1 MKKTLIILNIFMLLS
16 CLSSFAEEEVFV
28 YKVTGN
34 AKVIP
39 SGSNVGVPCEKG
51 MILHPLDWVKTGADS
66 SVVLS
71 FDPKAQNIL
80 TVDSNSLVILKM
92 DGYFK
97 AQLLKGQVY
106 ALLENVEK
114 GDTFR
119 MLTPS
124 VVTEAK
130 TSAWGVNNEGV
141 YTSVMVLDGEAYVCG
156 INKDGSVKKNK
167 YKISE
172 GKQRTTKRFED
183 PGTLNTSPEEIQ
195 DWFKDQV
202 IKHHMTQE
210 LQKNIGSGSTRKRS
224 TRKRSTS
231 KRSKSL
237 KGKNITIVDDQEVD
251 ILDYIY
257 KDRLIKQEQEQE
269 QEQE

>member
-1 MKKTLIILNIFMLLS
+1 MKKIILILIILSTFI
-16 CLSSFAEEEVFV
+16 CASSYAEEDVFIYSV
-28 YKVTGN
+28 NGN
-34 AKVIP
+34 VKIIA
-39 SGSNVGVPCEKG
+39 SGSNVGITCQKG
-51 MILHPLDWVKTGADS
+51 MKLNPLDWVKTGPNSSAVIAFDANAD
-66 SVVLS
+66 
-71 FDPKAQNIL
+71 NIL
-80 TVDSNSLVILKM
+80 KVEESSLVIIKM

-114 GDTFR
+114 DDTFR

-156 INKDGSVKKNK
+156 VNKDGSVKKDK

-183 PGTLNTSPEEIQ
+183 PGVLNTSPEEIQ
-195 DWFKDQV
+195 NWFKDQV
-202 IKHHMTQE
+202 IKHHMSKEITKKIG
-210 LQKNIGSGSTRKRS
+210 QKKSKKRLEHI
-224 TRKRSTS
+224 KRPKT
-231 KRSKSL
+231 L

-257 KDRLIKQEQEQE
+257 KDRLSKQ
-269 QEQE
+269 

>member
-1 MKKTLIILNIFMLLS
+1 MKKIIFIFNILFAFICTL
-16 CLSSFAEEEVFV
+16 SFAQELTEEVFIYSV
-28 YKVTGN
+28 NGN
-34 AKVIP
+34 VKLIA

-51 MILHPLDWVKTGADS
+51 MKVHPLDWIKTGPDS
-66 SVVLS
+66 SAVLA
-71 FDPKAQNIL
+71 FDKDANNIL
-80 TVDSNSLVILKM
+80 KIEEDSLVILKM

-114 GDTFR
+114 DDTFR

-130 TSAWGVNNEGV
+130 TSAWGINNEGV

-156 INKDGSVKKNK
+156 VNKDGSVKKDK
-167 YKISE
+167 YKIPE
-172 GKQRTTKRFED
+172 GMQRTTKRFED
-183 PGTLNTSPEEIQ
+183 PGVLNTSPEEIQ

-202 IKHHMTQE
+202 IKHHMSREISKQT
-210 LQKNIGSGSTRKRS
+210 GSQQSKLTSSENKRPK
-224 TRKRSTS
+224 T
-231 KRSKSL
+231 L

-257 KDRLIKQEQEQE
+257 KDRLSKK
-269 QEQE
+269 